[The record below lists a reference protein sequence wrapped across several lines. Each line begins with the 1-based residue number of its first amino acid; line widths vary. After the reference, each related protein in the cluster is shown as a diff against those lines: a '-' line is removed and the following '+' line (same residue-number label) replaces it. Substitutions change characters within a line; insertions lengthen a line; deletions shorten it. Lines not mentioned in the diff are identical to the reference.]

1 MKFEESWPFLAA
13 LALALHVFADFN
25 LQGILGSLKCED
37 FWRNLGN
44 FKGEPRKCREKWCQ
58 GFYNLDWLPCLL
70 AHSFL
75 WAFATFL
82 PLRFTTFGGE
92 RIGQAAFCGTVVLN
106 AAFHAAVDHWK
117 CNKFAINLLADQS
130 LHLAQIALTF
140 AVLALCL

>member
-1 MKFEESWPFLAA
+1 MAFEESWPFLAA
-13 LALALHVFADFN
+13 LALALHIFADFN
-25 LQGILGSLKCED
+25 LQGILGSLKRKD
-37 FWRNLGN
+37 FWGDARN
-44 FKGEPRKCREKWCQ
+44 FKDEPMKCREKWCQ
-58 GFYNLDWLPCLL
+58 GFYSLDWLPCLL
-70 AHSFL
+70 AHSFM
-75 WAFATFL
+75 WAFAVFL
-82 PLRFTTFGGE
+82 PLRFATFGGE